1 DLRIKTIVPDAVEV
15 ERPFV
20 GLSGFLEDTSEFY
33 FGREGELA
41 KALERLRATPSLA
54 IVGASGVGKTSFVRA
69 GISAQLRA
77 RGWATICVRPSRE
90 PFRGLARAL
99 CDYAN
104 GSREL
109 DRNYVEQLA
118 EQLKD
123 PDEKALAASLHRLVT
138 FTQTA
143 ICLIVDQL
151 DELYTHSDNK
161 VQHAFLATLL
171 TATDDATDRVR
182 IVLSLR
188 DDFMGKAVGL
198 ENVMILEPLGDAD
211 IRKVLKEPL
220 RRVGYSFEDEALI
233 DEIVKDVEATDVGLP
248 FLQFTCEKLW
258 DHRDRDQRVLLRRA
272 YKQFGGVEGAIADQ
286 GNKVLRALTSSKQ
299 LVARKLLIRLVTP
312 QDTRR
317 VMPRGELLDR
327 LGPDASD
334 VLLELINARL
344 LATRVPIGEDEPT
357 IELAHE
363 ALIRRWKQLAKWL
376 EEERDDRVLQEQLS
390 EAAQMWKKLG
400 RSGEGTWTE
409 DKIKDARSQL
419 AQYQS
424 TVPHLVEQFLEA
436 GEVRAKREQS
446 RKRWMIMSVIFIVV
460 LIVGSAVSVALRLK
474 HDNLVLREA
483 RLDLGHFRLALQ
495 PFDWDPE
502 RLTIK
507 KVSADRFPSLDWKL
521 YRLVSRSDARPGQPF
536 ARLISERLP
545 DSLSSS
551 GVALFDVYAPGSRAM
566 LEIKGR
572 GRPGQSCAS
581 SWLRL
586 DSLPGF
592 SDRGSLPTFIV
603 PVPTCQASKAGMRPV
618 FDGPFIWGG
627 AGEPKSPNMETAS
640 PKERRFL
647 PMFWL
652 DRTEV
657 SNAAFRIFAST
668 ASVSGYPVPR
678 FPASGIRWSLGRPE
692 MPVSSID
699 ASTAA
704 AFCRYFG
711 KRLPRSEEWV
721 KAVRGLD
728 DGLNPH
734 PERLFPWGPDFD
746 RALLN
751 VDGLG
756 DVYFLSAPVSAFSS
770 NAGPFGHINLVGNV
784 DEWMADDQWLT
795 HHDSA
800 RAIRGGSWSSPGHL
814 FHFTSVYE
822 NAREPR
828 FFSFSI
834 GMRCAADGSAL

>member
-1 DLRIKTIVPDAVEV
+1 MQYGAMSWAEVREVTIAVASALQYAHEDERIIHCDLKPNNLIIPKDGLLRVVDFGVARAMGRATGKWAGTPRYMSIEQRQRLDLTPATDIWALGVTIRDLAGAPHPYAHLENIDGSPEDIRLAWPTNNGDRRLKALCDSMLSIDPADRPTASDILSDLRIKTIVPDAVEV

-69 GISAQLRA
+69 GISTQLRA

-272 YKQFGGVEGAIADQ
+272 YERFGGVEGAIADQ

-363 ALIRRWKQLAKWL
+363 ALIRRWKQL
-376 EEERDDRVLQEQLS
+376 
-390 EAAQMWKKLG
+390 
-400 RSGEGTWTE
+400 
-409 DKIKDARSQL
+409 
-419 AQYQS
+419 
-424 TVPHLVEQFLEA
+424 
-436 GEVRAKREQS
+436 
-446 RKRWMIMSVIFIVV
+446 
-460 LIVGSAVSVALRLK
+460 
-474 HDNLVLREA
+474 
-483 RLDLGHFRLALQ
+483 
-495 PFDWDPE
+495 
-502 RLTIK
+502 
-507 KVSADRFPSLDWKL
+507 
-521 YRLVSRSDARPGQPF
+521 
-536 ARLISERLP
+536 
-545 DSLSSS
+545 
-551 GVALFDVYAPGSRAM
+551 
-566 LEIKGR
+566 
-572 GRPGQSCAS
+572 
-581 SWLRL
+581 
-586 DSLPGF
+586 
-592 SDRGSLPTFIV
+592 
-603 PVPTCQASKAGMRPV
+603 
-618 FDGPFIWGG
+618 
-627 AGEPKSPNMETAS
+627 
-640 PKERRFL
+640 
-647 PMFWL
+647 
-652 DRTEV
+652 
-657 SNAAFRIFAST
+657 
-668 ASVSGYPVPR
+668 
-678 FPASGIRWSLGRPE
+678 
-692 MPVSSID
+692 
-699 ASTAA
+699 
-704 AFCRYFG
+704 
-711 KRLPRSEEWV
+711 
-721 KAVRGLD
+721 
-728 DGLNPH
+728 
-734 PERLFPWGPDFD
+734 
-746 RALLN
+746 
-751 VDGLG
+751 
-756 DVYFLSAPVSAFSS
+756 
-770 NAGPFGHINLVGNV
+770 
-784 DEWMADDQWLT
+784 
-795 HHDSA
+795 
-800 RAIRGGSWSSPGHL
+800 
-814 FHFTSVYE
+814 
-822 NAREPR
+822 
-828 FFSFSI
+828 
-834 GMRCAADGSAL
+834 